1 MAMSINSS
9 PQPAHQTQTGG
20 ALPTAAQLLASLT
33 EAQHQLL
40 MDFAAKRLQRLATSA
55 SRQRLLGALTP
66 GDLVNQAIEKVLL
79 GERGLKGGRR
89 LSRENRENA
98 DAFLNCMKGI
108 INSNLSNRL
117 STYEACCRLHL
128 LDAEQTGT
136 GARPELPDTL
146 DLFALIS
153 RRDIKEVLFMHLRA
167 WAATSPSRLLVIAP
181 WEQNFLAS
189 DRIGGQGANPNDVHQ
204 VRLEARRYLKKLAL
218 EHELHAPDGRDM
230 LL

>member
-1 MAMSINSS
+1 MLNNSS
-9 PQPAHQTQTGG
+9 PQPGHQKQPSGL
-20 ALPTAAQLLASLT
+20 LPTASQLLASLT
-33 EAQHQLL
+33 QPQHQLL
-40 MDFAAKRLQRLATSA
+40 TDFAAKRLQRLATSA
-55 SRQRLLGALTP
+55 SRQRLLGSLTP

-79 GERGLKGGRR
+79 GERGSKGGRR

-108 INSNLSNRL
+108 INSDLSNRL
-117 STYEACCRLHL
+117 RTYEACYRLHL

-136 GARPELPDTL
+136 GDPTELADSL

-153 RRDIKEVLFMHLRA
+153 RRDVMLVLFARLRE
-167 WAATSPSRLLVIAP
+167 WAASSPNRLHVIDV
-181 WEQNFLAS
+181 WEQNFLSS
-189 DRIGGQGANPNDVHQ
+189 DRIGGQGVDPNDVYQ
-204 VRLEARRYLKKLAL
+204 VRLEARRYLKNLAL